1 MKEDALSYIRDGLR
15 VVETS
20 AHVDELPDHDGFALA
35 VGFDGEGFVMVRSA
49 KEGRAWEL
57 PGGKVEENETFAE
70 TARREFREETGRV
83 LRDASPAAVVVET
96 YNSENRTKVVDG
108 VVFAGKADEKV
119 GETDREI
126 EETGVFEGL
135 PDELTRITFE
145 RRTFETLVGEAR
157 LFVNENS
164 DE

>member
-1 MKEDALSYIRDGLR
+1 MKEEALGYIRDGLR

-20 AHVDELPDHDGFALA
+20 AGVAELPDHDGFALA
-35 VGFDGEGFVMVRSA
+35 VGFEGDGFVMVRSA

-57 PGGKVEENETFAE
+57 PGGKVEEGETFAE

-83 LRDASPAAVVVET
+83 LRDGSAAAVVVET

-108 VVFAGKADEKV
+108 VVFAGEAGEEV
-119 GETDREI
+119 GEPDEEI
-126 EETGVFEGL
+126 EEAGVFDSL

-157 LFVNENS
+157 SFVNDSEK
-164 DE
+164 